1 MADNR
6 LQTITLSDVKHVR
19 FKKRN
24 FRLVENE
31 YAFKDCFEEIN
42 DMYTE
47 YEPFKIENLYNH
59 FAQINPNNKYEM
71 LDFINKYGHIGNYD
85 KKRDVSK
92 KYTENCYFGKNNW
105 KDKIL
110 EMKQTLLFLDIFN
123 SENISYVIKMKEEE
137 LVPFT
142 NSHIYGLWFNSD
154 WRTIYDNNIKSN
166 DTNNLL
172 YIEEQ
177 IRFAVLS
184 DLKTSIG
191 DNIGTIDFIP
201 LIDVD
206 KDGRP
211 IIKSTISFPSLLSI
225 MYWQLYMKFIENKK
239 HFVCEGCNQT
249 FSWYNH
255 KKNYLCNKC
264 YEHYKYRDRTNKTM
278 KSEHDKFGRRT
289 LYYID
294 KSRYPYLNE
303 ENRLKLQELRSKI
316 MEHSNNKRKKL
327 NEKEYLKWLEEQEKA
342 YMEEVR
348 KYKEEV

>member
-1 MADNR
+1 MDDDR
-6 LQTITLSDVKHVR
+6 LQTITLSDIKHVR
-19 FKKRN
+19 FNKRN
-24 FRLVENE
+24 FKFNE
-31 YAFKDCFEEIN
+31 HTNCFEVIN
-42 DMYTE
+42 GEFTT
-47 YEPFKIENLYNH
+47 YEPFKIHNLYEQ
-59 FAQINPNNKYEM
+59 FSKINPNDKNEI
-71 LDFINKYGHIGNYD
+71 LEFINKYGNVGNYD
-85 KKRDVSK
+85 DEKRDISK
-92 KYTENCYFGKNNW
+92 VYSESYSYW
-105 KDKIL
+105 RDKIL
-110 EMKQTLLFLDIFN
+110 EMKYSLLLLKIFN
-123 SENISYVIKMKEEE
+123 SENISYVVKINEEE
-137 LVPFT
+137 LST
-142 NSHIYGLWFNSD
+142 SKNSFIYRLWFESD
-154 WRTIYDNNIKSN
+154 WRILYENNINTN
-166 DTNNLL
+166 DTKNLL
-172 YIEEQ
+172 HIDEQ
-177 IRFAVLS
+177 LKYACLS
-184 DLKTSIG
+184 DLQSSIRG
-191 DNIGTIDFIP
+191 NIGKIDFIP
-201 LIDVD
+201 IIDLN
-206 KDGRP
+206 KEGEPCIR
-211 IIKSTISFPSLLSI
+211 STINFPSLLSI